1 MKIKTVQFI
10 KSAIA
15 KDPIF
20 NDGHPQI
27 ALIGRSNVG
36 KSSLINSLLGQTA
49 WARVSAAPGRTRL
62 LNIFLINESFYL
74 IDLPGYGYAKASHAE
89 RADLYKLINWYLFL
103 SDIRQY
109 QIVLIIDA
117 NIGPTADDLEIL
129 ESLERYNKNV
139 LVVANK
145 IDKIKSSL
153 YKQRLQEISEAVS
166 PYTIIPYS
174 ALKKIGTTDLWQALT
189 L

>member
-20 NDGHPQI
+20 SDGHPQI

-62 LNIFLINESFYL
+62 LNIFLINEAFYL
-74 IDLPGYGYAKASHAE
+74 VDLPGYGYAKVSHAE

-103 SDIRQY
+103 SDIKQH
-109 QIVLIIDA
+109 QVVLIIDA
-117 NIGPTADDLEIL
+117 NIGPTTDDLEIL
-129 ESLERYNKNV
+129 ESLERYDKNV

-145 IDKIKSSL
+145 VDKIKPSL
-153 YKQRLQEISEAVS
+153 YKPRLQEISEAVS
-166 PYTIIPYS
+166 PHKIIPYS
-174 ALKKIGTTDLWQALT
+174 TVKKIGIADLWQALN